1 MPVEG
6 LTRPQLILRG
16 IAQIILGDKKRLD
29 EVLGGQGW
37 RYLAGAICIFPITL
51 IKIVDFCF
59 RNPHLFYI
67 RKHAELTGIGLSN
80 SELKHLS
87 TLLFMQQLD
96 AYESRNEPEP
106 VEKVEVPK
114 TSALSSLSAK
124 FDNNLTLSGKVL
136 RTDGEEQRITFGNM
150 RNSELKT
157 VFPLLTLK
165 KLRSSDDT
173 YFVLTKDGVFELE
186 AKLRVTFMKPVTI
199 VLKRSKSEE

>member
-80 SELKHLS
+80 SELKQMS
-87 TLLFMQQLD
+87 TLLFMHQLD

-157 VFPLLTLK
+157 VFPLLKLK
-165 KLRSSDDT
+165 KLKSSDDT
-173 YFVLTKDGVFELE
+173 YFVLTKDEVFELE

-199 VLKRSKSEE
+199 VLKRDKNEK